1 MQVIS
6 QNILQ
11 ETSFGGIRFGWCCCC
26 RRHSHCCCC
35 CASRLPNPHKHCDCL
50 VSHQVETDIPRI
62 KQETN
67 PQSSLVKPNIPVTTQ
82 TIVLPLTNAT
92 DTGTTYVK
100 EKTPSIQS
108 FDDEEIFFQTLSVSN
123 ASKLLFLPPKLQ
135 NLRIKDYESLDVL
148 PDDFLDGLPNLKGL
162 EFMNCSNL
170 RSFPYPASLTDLYI
184 SKCRKF

>member
-1 MQVIS
+1 MATPTDRD
-6 QNILQ
+6 NTLLD
-11 ETSFGGIRFGWCCCC
+11 IRAAADDAG
-26 RRHSHCCCC
+26 SKGALTHCCCC

-92 DTGTTYVK
+92 DTGTTHVK